1 MNTTDIDRL
10 YDFLISFAE
19 KILPEQK
26 SFLPYGAFL
35 LQDGSVHGI
44 MVDISESGGARDI
57 IAVIRDQLK
66 EKARN
71 NEIYAA
77 GICTDI
83 KLSSESGKE
92 ITEAVH
98 IVLEEAAG
106 DASYIDI
113 PYRFELSGKLTL
125 GKPIAERANS
135 VIFESAS
142 HSHIEQFPEYE

>member
-1 MNTTDIDRL
+1 MDTTDVELL

-19 KILPEQK
+19 KILQEQK
-26 SFLPYGAFL
+26 SFFPYGAFL
-35 LQDGSVHGI
+35 SQDGSIGGI
-44 MVDISESGGARDI
+44 AVDIDEPYGAGDI
-57 IAVIRDQLK
+57 ITAIRDQLK
-66 EKARN
+66 EKVRN
-71 NEIYAA
+71 NETHVT
-77 GICTDI
+77 GICSDI

-106 DASYIDI
+106 DAIYIDI

-125 GKPIAERANS
+125 GEPIAERANS

-142 HSHIEQFPEYE
+142 HSHIDQFPEYE

>member
-1 MNTTDIDRL
+1 MDTTDVELL

-19 KILPEQK
+19 KILQEQK
-26 SFLPYGAFL
+26 GFFPYGAFMS
-35 LQDGSVHGI
+35 QDGSIGGVTI
-44 MVDISESGGARDI
+44 DIDESSGPSDI
-57 IAVIRDQLK
+57 ITAIRDQLK
-66 EKARN
+66 EKVRN
-71 NEIYAA
+71 NETDIT
-77 GICTDI
+77 GICSDV

-106 DASYIDI
+106 DALYIDI

-125 GKPIAERANS
+125 GQPIAERANS

-142 HSHIEQFPEYE
+142 HSPIH